1 MLRKNDQKRRNLK
14 AYDQFASNVRR
25 YVMETRRLGAVPVL
39 VTPMSRI
46 PVRDKKGWYDL
57 LEAHADSI
65 RRVGQE
71 MNVPVIDLHSLT
83 FEAFCSMG
91 PETCQN
97 YFNDTTHVN
106 DYGGALLADMM
117 VKEIRRL
124 RIEPLCSHMNHTV
137 SGGWE
142 PDLSL
147 RPQGQAESSKIEE
160 RPNLSMDL
168 PELDQKGCG
177 NAQAGDEMRSFRPLR
192 AISPSLGGNAT
203 GAVCVSVPESS
214 ETNAQTPLA
223 G

>member
-1 MLRKNDQKRRNLK
+1 
-14 AYDQFASNVRR
+14 
-25 YVMETRRLGAVPVL
+25 
-39 VTPMSRI
+39 
-46 PVRDKKGWYDL
+46 
-57 LEAHADSI
+57 
-65 RRVGQE
+65 
-71 MNVPVIDLHSLT
+71 
-83 FEAFCSMG
+83 MG

-168 PELDQKGCG
+168 RSSP
-177 NAQAGDEMRSFRPLR
+177 MR
-192 AISPSLGGNAT
+192 T
-203 GAVCVSVPESS
+203 AV
-214 ETNAQTPLA
+214 A
-223 G
+223 